1 MKRSKLL
8 TLLILGAATLV
19 AGCEE
24 EKEQQLTVFK
34 DVDDCVSSKA
44 MTEDQC
50 KNAFKAAD
58 EENVKNGPK
67 YDSRELCEQEYG
79 AGQCSPRQVAGH
91 SDSVFM
97 PMMTGFMAAQ
107 VLNSIGN
114 NSNNC
119 NAMNNYCNPVAPQPL
134 YRSSRDYS
142 TYRTQGGYSVPAVS
156 SGTSVAARSVSVKPS
171 VATSVRSTGGFGS
184 QAAARSSWGGSMSS
198 SSSGG

>member
-1 MKRSKLL
+1 MKRSRLV
-8 TLLILGAATLV
+8 TLMILGAATLV

-24 EKEQQLTVFK
+24 EKDQQLTVFK

-67 YDSRELCEQEYG
+67 YNSRELCEQEYG
-79 AGQCSPRQVAGH
+79 AGQCNPRTVAGH
-91 SDSVFM
+91 SESVFM

-107 VLNSIGN
+107 VLNSINNGN
-114 NSNNC
+114 GNC

-156 SGTSVAARSVSVKPS
+156 NGSSISARSVSVKPS
-171 VATSVRSTGGFGS
+171 VATSVNSTGGFGS
-184 QAAARSSWGGSMSS
+184 QAAARSSWSGGSMSS
-198 SSSGG
+198 SGG